1 MSNETRTMFVVLA
14 VCGFLMCGCI
24 VLPIGVGAMFFLGV
38 SRQAEVAQAQ
48 AQQAMAAEQQAR
60 AQARAQAELA
70 RAQAQA
76 AAPIAVPGMP
86 PIPAP
91 PVPTPPTLVLP
102 GLAAPNLADIEQ
114 RKALYTAF
122 KGLRQTEEELKKAG
136 ADDPTVGPT
145 VGLIAEAV
153 KQQQETL
160 LKGAGITREQIDA
173 ILAEGDKAGW

>member
-24 VLPIGVGAMFFLGV
+24 VLPLGVGAMFFLTA
-38 SRQAEVAQAQ
+38 SRQAEMAQVQ

-60 AQARAQAELA
+60 AQA
-70 RAQAQA
+70 A
-76 AAPIAVPGMP
+76 ASITVPGMP
-86 PIPAP
+86 PIPTP
-91 PVPTPPTLVLP
+91 PVVTPPTILPP

-114 RKALYTAF
+114 RKALYAAF
-122 KGLRQTEEELKKAG
+122 KELRKAEDEFKKVNT
-136 ADDPTVGPT
+136 DDPT
-145 VGLIAEAV
+145 VGLIAAAV

-160 LKGAGITREQIDA
+160 LKSAGITREQIDQ

>member
-24 VLPIGVGAMFFLGV
+24 AVPIGVGAMFFLTA
-38 SRQAEVAQAQ
+38 SRQADMAQVQAQ
-48 AQQAMAAEQQAR
+48 RALAAEQQAR
-60 AQARAQAELA
+60 AQAELA
-70 RAQAQA
+70 KAQAQAQA

-86 PIPAP
+86 AIPAP
-91 PVPTPPTLVLP
+91 LVETPPTLLPP

-114 RKALYTAF
+114 RKALYAAL
-122 KGLRQTEEELKKAG
+122 KELRKAEDELEKVNTEDA
-136 ADDPTVGPT
+136 TVGI
-145 VGLIAEAV
+145 IAAAV

-160 LKGAGITREQIDA
+160 LKGAGITRDEIDQ